1 MRLIVDKKVYSDYCI
16 SNAIYWL
23 CSKYTCKR
31 EQIGDFE
38 EHIDITPKNSDLV
51 ISEDEVEEKFWSSM
65 NDYKLREQVR
75 KETKDIRTILYIKAF
90 SDCDDISDEEL
101 REI

>member
-1 MRLIVDKKVYSDYCI
+1 MKIIVDKKVYSDYCI

-31 EQIGDFE
+31 SQISDLEEQ
-38 EHIDITPKNSDLV
+38 IDITPKNSDII

-75 KETKDIRTILYIKAF
+75 NETKDIRTILYIKAF
-90 SDCDDISDEEL
+90 SDCDDVNDEEL

>member
-1 MRLIVDKKVYSDYCI
+1 MRIIVDKKVYSDYCI

-31 EQIGDFE
+31 QQIGDFE

-51 ISEDEVEEKFWSSM
+51 ISEDDVEE